1 MDQPTLEGYPR
12 LSALMG
18 RDPALAVFRRYGS
31 LCAQNLLYMQ
41 AEVNELHCE
50 LKEIANE
57 DHYAEDEERK
67 LYSKEWGRL
76 ARARGEDS
84 LQWSKFLEVR
94 AKLDEYCKT
103 KSMDPRMFLQR

>member
-1 MDQPTLEGYPR
+1 M
-12 LSALMG
+12 LMG

-50 LKEIANE
+50 LKEIAN
-57 DHYAEDEERK
+57 DDYYAEDRERQ

-84 LQWSKFLEVR
+84 LQRSKFLEVR